1 MLNKFAKHYDEY
13 SNVYDDLMDAGV
25 IDEADMK
32 AAGNMGG
39 KYSYA
44 EQDEANKRIHEYI
57 KKFVHSNKD
66 NDYIEKLGETFPE
79 VKKFEPN
86 PKDWQDYDQEQMGRL
101 AESLHYNW
109 NNKDDR
115 SALMK
120 QLQGQTI
127 LDNKK
132 KIYEEYKKEHPA
144 AAWINENIF
153 APNSS
158 ERSKRGEDITNTDTA
173 LDALNTL
180 SFLTPGGFGKS
191 AAKKI
196 AADVAAN
203 AALGVAED
211 VNLDREFGWH
221 NIVAPAIGAGLGQT
235 IDAFPRMV
243 KSALDFVGNGAD
255 GNKVGKGISNKIEE
269 GLKTAFGDPAGDAS
283 KRIMEE
289 AAEARKSIPAKD
301 RQRYFRSNTKD
312 ETYDA
317 YYKDK
322 LDNFEVPHTPEEV
335 ADVRYKSK
343 KRNYALYPE
352 QYFKDREAGTLSDEM
367 AERLTRDKDLQLV
380 MKNYLKNQTKSQ
392 ASKTAE
398 NVGKASVRGLI
409 KQGGRAVPYVQQNE
423 ARHEVKDEERSDIDW
438 FKENYARDWA
448 EGFVPHGNENEP
460 VMKAYK
466 EWREEQKKN
475 KRPSIREVM

>member
-1 MLNKFAKHYDEY
+1 MKNKFAKHYEEY
-13 SNVYDDLMDAGV
+13 SDLYDQM
-25 IDEADMK
+25 IDQGKISQADVE
-32 AAGNMGG
+32 AAGNLGG

-44 EQDEANKRIHEYI
+44 QQDEANKRI
-57 KKFVHSNKD
+57 
-66 NDYIEKLGETFPE
+66 NDYIRTLVKKNEGNEDIEKLGESFP
-79 VKKFEPN
+79 VVQKFEPKA
-86 PKDWQDYDQEQMGRL
+86 KDWMDYDQEQMGRL

-120 QLQGQTI
+120 QLQGQTV

-132 KIYEEYKKEHPA
+132 KVYQDYKKEHPA

-158 ERSKRGEDITNTDTA
+158 ERSKRGEDVTNTDVA
-173 LDALNTL
+173 LDALNTA
-180 SFLTPGGFGKS
+180 SYLTPGGFTKS

-211 VNLDREFGWH
+211 VNLDRELGWH

-243 KSALDFVGNGAD
+243 KSALDFVGNSAD
-255 GNKVGKGISNKIEE
+255 AGNVGKGIGNKIED
-269 GLKTAFGDPAGDAS
+269 GLKNAFGDPTGDAS

-380 MKNYLKNQTKSQ
+380 MKDYLKNQTKSQ
-392 ASKTAE
+392 ARKTAE

-423 ARHEVKDEERSDIDW
+423 ARHEVKGEERSDIDW